1 MGVFVIFGNNLNGF
15 WDFYHGTNVGAGL
28 VHTRHQSYQLAC
40 TLSFAKALGN
50 NQCCSVSVCGLLWS
64 WFSYW
69 VLGLLILNF
78 EKNNSKSEGTGKEPG
93 YLPLVRTRLG
103 IKSKPVICKFQ
114 FRSF

>member
-1 MGVFVIFGNNLNGF
+1 MLDLDLEILISLSMVVFVIFGKNLNGF

-28 VHTRHQSYQLAC
+28 VHPRHQSYQFTC

-50 NQCCSVSVCGLLWS
+50 NQCCSVSVFGLFWS

-78 EKNNSKSEGTGKEPG
+78 EKSNSKSEGTGVPASG
-93 YLPLVRTRLG
+93 
-103 IKSKPVICKFQ
+103 
-114 FRSF
+114 